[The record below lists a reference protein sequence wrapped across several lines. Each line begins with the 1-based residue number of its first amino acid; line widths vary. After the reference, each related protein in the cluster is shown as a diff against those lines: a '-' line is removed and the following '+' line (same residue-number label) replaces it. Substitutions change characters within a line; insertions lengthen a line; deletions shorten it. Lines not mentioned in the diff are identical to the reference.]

1 MVSRQSAMGS
11 IYQICLWL
19 ALPWVWLRL
28 RWRARSEPAY
38 ALRHAERFGRVPENI
53 RPGCIWFH
61 TVSAGE
67 TIAASPLIESWAREY
82 STVPVLVTTMTPT
95 GSEQVQQRL
104 GKWVDHCYAP
114 YDFPFA
120 VERFFSRVKPR
131 MLVLMETEL
140 WPNLILAAH
149 NASIP
154 VVLVNARLSE
164 RSARGYAR
172 VSGLTHPML
181 ARINA
186 IACQTQ
192 EDAARFIAL
201 GARAKDI
208 QVTGSMK
215 FDVSLP
221 DKFAV
226 NVSALRHQ
234 LDLSER
240 LVWVAGSTHAG
251 EEELVLAAFSE
262 IRRQHPGLVLVLV
275 PRHPSRSSEV
285 CALVR
290 AAGYRYICQS
300 DMDSGGVRSNHADSL
315 PPEVVVGD
323 VMGSLLMLYGL
334 ADVAFVGGTLAA
346 SGGHNPLE
354 PALCRL
360 PIACGPSQFN
370 FVRVMQLLQQ
380 AGALSTVESASD
392 LVRVIGGWLDDP
404 DARRTAG
411 EAAAATLGANR
422 GATHQVA
429 SLLRDRARGVLGR

>member
-120 VERFFSRVKPR
+120 VERFFRPR
-131 MLVLMETEL
+131 ETADVGFDGDRTLAELNFSSPQCIDSCGFGQCPFVL
-140 WPNLILAAH
+140 
-149 NASIP
+149 
-154 VVLVNARLSE
+154 
-164 RSARGYAR
+164 SARHADTPG

-285 CALVR
+285 CALVSSCWLSIYLSKRHGQRRR
-290 AAGYRYICQS
+290 AI
-300 DMDSGGVRSNHADSL
+300 
-315 PPEVVVGD
+315 
-323 VMGSLLMLYGL
+323 
-334 ADVAFVGGTLAA
+334 
-346 SGGHNPLE
+346 
-354 PALCRL
+354 
-360 PIACGPSQFN
+360 
-370 FVRVMQLLQQ
+370 
-380 AGALSTVESASD
+380 ESC
-392 LVRVIGGWLDDP
+392 
-404 DARRTAG
+404 
-411 EAAAATLGANR
+411 
-422 GATHQVA
+422 
-429 SLLRDRARGVLGR
+429 

>member
-240 LVWVAGSTHAG
+240 LVWVADRPMRVRKNWFWRHSRRFAGSTPDSCLCWCRAT
-251 EEELVLAAFSE
+251 
-262 IRRQHPGLVLVLV
+262 HPGPLRSAHWFELLVIDISVK
-275 PRHPSRSSEV
+275 
-285 CALVR
+285 A
-290 AAGYRYICQS
+290 
-300 DMDSGGVRSNHADSL
+300 
-315 PPEVVVGD
+315 
-323 VMGSLLMLYGL
+323 
-334 ADVAFVGGTLAA
+334 TW
-346 SGGHNPLE
+346 
-354 PALCRL
+354 
-360 PIACGPSQFN
+360 
-370 FVRVMQLLQQ
+370 
-380 AGALSTVESASD
+380 T
-392 LVRVIGGWLDDP
+392 
-404 DARRTAG
+404 
-411 EAAAATLGANR
+411 AAACDRIMPT
-422 GATHQVA
+422 VC
-429 SLLRDRARGVLGR
+429 LLKLLWEM